1 MQTDKG
7 IASDIDASSIVWTFT
22 NNGKLAN
29 QMARL
34 VATVVK
40 SSIDQIMN
48 KGLVA
53 RELPCLLI
61 RLTENEVLK
70 TITRGLC
77 SLVDLI

>member
-1 MQTDKG
+1 MQADKG

-29 QMARL
+29 QIARL

-70 TITRGLC
+70 TITRSLC

>member
-1 MQTDKG
+1 MQADKG
-7 IASDIDASSIVWTFT
+7 IASDIDASSIVSTFT

>member
-1 MQTDKG
+1 MQADKG
-7 IASDIDASSIVWTFT
+7 IASDIDARGMVWTFT

>member
-1 MQTDKG
+1 MQADKG

-53 RELPCLLI
+53 RELPCLLT
-61 RLTENEVLK
+61 LTENEVLK